1 MKKREDGRYCKQVF
15 LGYKDDGRRK
25 FRTVYG
31 QTIKEVEKKSREL
44 VNQIDIGINLIDE
57 LTVREWSE
65 IWLKT
70 FKVDIA
76 NNTFV
81 RYAGI
86 VRNQINPVIGDM
98 PLEKVRI
105 HIVQRLI
112 NSLIGEYSPASV
124 KKTKDVLHQ
133 MFQQAVR
140 SQYIPIN
147 PAENIAVPKHFQNN
161 REVIPARHKKEIER
175 FCEKYKHGAFI
186 MTLLYTGMRRGEILA
201 LTVKDID
208 FENGM
213 INVDKAVEFICNHP
227 NVKVPKTPKS
237 IRKIPILNPLIP
249 YLKILTTGKSKD
261 DLLFPGYDGELYTKS
276 SVQRL
281 FRAFNRDYNNYINRY
296 REEDDYELVHFT
308 MHQFRHTFCTM
319 LYEADVDVKTAQEIL
334 GHNSVTVTLDIY
346 THLSQQRKKMN
357 VDKINSFIEKQ
368 YNVSQMLVKC

>member
-15 LGYKDDGRRK
+15 LGYKNDGSRK

-31 QTIKEVEKKSREL
+31 QTIKEVEKKAREL
-44 VNQIDIGINLIDE
+44 ISQLDVGINLIDD
-57 LTVREWSE
+57 LTVSEWSE

-70 FKVDIA
+70 FKMDIA
-76 NNTFV
+76 NNTYV

-98 PLEKVRI
+98 PLEKVRM
-105 HIVQRLI
+105 HIVQRLV
-112 NSLIGEYSPASV
+112 NGLIGEYSPASV

-140 SQYIPIN
+140 SQYIAIN
-147 PAENIAVPKHFQNN
+147 PAENIAVPKHSQKD
-161 REVIPARHKKEIER
+161 REVIPTRHKKEIEK
-175 FCEKYKHGAFI
+175 FCEKYKHGPFI

-201 LTVKDID
+201 LTAGDID

-227 NVKVPKTPKS
+227 NIKVPKTPKS

-249 YLKILTTGKSKD
+249 YLKTLTNGKSKD

-281 FRAFNRDYNNYINRY
+281 FRAFNRDYYNYINRY
-296 REEDDYELVHFT
+296 KQEDDYEIIHFT

-319 LYEADVDVKTAQEIL
+319 LYEAEVDVKTAQEIL

-346 THLSQQRKKMN
+346 THLSQQRKRMN

-368 YNVSQMLVKC
+368 YNVS

>member
-31 QTIKEVEKKSREL
+31 QTIREVEKKSREL
-44 VNQIDIGINLIDE
+44 INQIDIGINLIDE

-112 NSLIGEYSPASV
+112 NSLTGEYSPASV

-140 SQYIPIN
+140 SQYIPMN
-147 PAENIAVPKHFQNN
+147 PAENIAVPKHFQND
-161 REVIPARHKKEIER
+161 REIIPARHKMEIEE
-175 FCEKYKHGAFI
+175 FCKKYKHGAFI

-201 LTVKDID
+201 LTVRDID

-213 INVDKAVEFICNHP
+213 IHVDKAVEFICNHP

-249 YLKILTTGKSKD
+249 YLKILTSGKSKD

-368 YNVSQMLVKC
+368 YSVSQMLVKC

>member
-133 MFQQAVR
+133 MFQQAVH

-147 PAENIAVPKHFQNN
+147 PAENIAVPKHFQND

-201 LTVKDID
+201 LTVRDID

-249 YLKILTTGKSKD
+249 YLKILTAGKSKD

-368 YNVSQMLVKC
+368 YSVSQMLVKC

>member
-147 PAENIAVPKHFQNN
+147 PAENIAVPKHSQND
-161 REVIPARHKKEIER
+161 REVIPVRHKKEIER

-281 FRAFNRDYNNYINRY
+281 FRAFNRDYNNYMNRY

-368 YNVSQMLVKC
+368 YSVSQMLVKC